1 MVVGLCCTQ
10 RGNKSVDG
18 QIAGNGYCFSNILYE
33 TKNHNFYTKNIL
45 VHTRE
50 SRKLFIS
57 LVVLV
62 AQVYKRLSEDVK
74 KQNINIREISF

>member
-33 TKNHNFYTKNIL
+33 TKNHNFYTKNIGN
-45 VHTRE
+45 VRE

-57 LVVLV
+57 LVVL
-62 AQVYKRLSEDVK
+62 ALKSISVYPRM
-74 KQNINIREISF
+74 